1 MCELLLGRFNKQHLR
16 FPGFLTNLALLLI
29 DNMSLAISLN
39 KLSIYNTRSL
49 WGCQDFMLDL
59 RTLQSCLISSDA
71 YMIISWQPG
80 IVPSGN
86 ANTTVCWS
94 FCISLCM
101 PISKSNELLDYMV
114 PITLHKASLDLY
126 FKWLLYLTYVLQMLP
141 SSYMHMLLSSKF
153 SFGNSVWQERQ
164 KVIYEEQKKLAQQQ
178 AQIKSQMARYE
189 DELARKR
196 MQVCIRQ
203 LDLVYDRVR
212 PNEE

>member
-29 DNMSLAISLN
+29 WQYVTGNFFKYTVHIQYKIIKRVSRFYALAHQGHRWSQN
-39 KLSIYNTRSL
+39 SSDHH
-49 WGCQDFMLDL
+49 GGF
-59 RTLQSCLISSDA
+59 QSCLIASDA

-101 PISKSNELLDYMV
+101 PTSKSNELLDYMV

-126 FKWLLYLTYVLQMLP
+126 FKWLLT
-141 SSYMHMLLSSKF
+141 
-153 SFGNSVWQERQ
+153 
-164 KVIYEEQKKLAQQQ
+164 
-178 AQIKSQMARYE
+178 
-189 DELARKR
+189 
-196 MQVCIRQ
+196 
-203 LDLVYDRVR
+203 
-212 PNEE
+212 